1 MVLAYKMLNSAN
13 LTNKQKQIVEAIA
26 SNMNYQIMKLRN
38 KVGEM
43 LAEVDRI
50 LVMAGIKTSPKKLT
64 PWTVKMKF
72 VARSQGFIIY
82 I

>member
-26 SNMNYQIMKLRN
+26 SKMNYQIMKLRN

-64 PWTVKMKF
+64 P
-72 VARSQGFIIY
+72 
-82 I
+82 

>member
-64 PWTVKMKF
+64 P
-72 VARSQGFIIY
+72 
-82 I
+82 